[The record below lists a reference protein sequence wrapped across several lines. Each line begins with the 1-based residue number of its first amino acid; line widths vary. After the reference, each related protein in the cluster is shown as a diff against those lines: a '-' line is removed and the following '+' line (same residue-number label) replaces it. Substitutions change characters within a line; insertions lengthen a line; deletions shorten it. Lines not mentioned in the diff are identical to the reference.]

1 MALRFWTIRELVP
14 VTDTCMGVRIKLA
27 PRLIIV
33 IIHKLK
39 AFLLNK
45 FLLNLAR
52 RYLSFVRYLRGECT
66 CCFSLWYV
74 GIVDWLFCRLAKT
87 ICLSL

>member
-52 RYLSFVRYLRGECT
+52 RYLTWDDIKENLY
-66 CCFSLWYV
+66 
-74 GIVDWLFCRLAKT
+74 IKT
-87 ICLSL
+87 VKIP